1 MAELGGEVDLQ
12 EPRLFLAS
20 RSAGKPL
27 GMTGYSAGPE
37 WRRKSSLLD
46 KLPGD
51 PDAAGPWTIF

>member
-1 MAELGGEVDLQ
+1 MAELGGEVALQ

-27 GMTGYSAGPE
+27 GMTGYSAGLE